1 MRKRSLQRE
10 LEIEEASINL
20 TPLIDIVMVVLIIF
34 IIIAP
39 MLELD
44 RVSLADAPSGPEKV
58 MTLNPEKA
66 EIAIHVH
73 ANNTIWL
80 NGKKVEIAE
89 LLSLLKEM
97 HKKQPERIPQIFHDK
112 NAFFGT
118 YQSVKNAVETSGF
131 AQMDVILKPC

>member
-1 MRKRSLQRE
+1 MRKRAFGRDV
-10 LEIEEASINL
+10 EIEEASINL

-58 MTLNPEKA
+58 VTLNPEKG

-80 NGKKVEIAE
+80 NGKKVEASE
-89 LLSLLKEM
+89 LISLLKEI
-97 HKKQPERIPQIFHDK
+97 HKKQPGRTPQIFHDK

-118 YQSVKNAVETSGF
+118 YQSVKNAVETAGF

>member
-1 MRKRSLQRE
+1 MRKKTLQRD

-44 RVSLADAPSGPEKV
+44 RVNLAQASTGPEKIIAL
-58 MTLNPEKA
+58 TPEKG
-66 EIAIHVH
+66 EIGIHVH
-73 ANNTIWL
+73 ADNTIWL
-80 NGKKVEIAE
+80 NGKKVAISE
-89 LLSLLKEM
+89 LTSLLKEI
-97 HKKQPERIPQIFHDK
+97 HKKQPQRTPQLFHDK

-118 YQSVKNAVETSGF
+118 YQSVKNAVEMAGF
-131 AQMDVILKPC
+131 EQIDVILKPS